1 MQKNSSLNKAWSQLQ
16 KHTYTITNNIRSLAK
31 ACGSARS
38 ATPPGLTERS
48 TGTRRRVQR
57 FQPRGAAGPIN
68 LDVRPY
74 IDEILMTSTPP
85 KVFVS
90 YSHDTEPHKDW
101 VLTLAT
107 RLVANG
113 VDVILDQWDLTLGS
127 DLPRFMETGLT
138 AAQRVLA
145 VCTEPYVTKANVGRG
160 GVGYEKMILTA
171 QLMQDIST
179 DRIIPVIRTN
189 SLVPPVPTFLSS
201 RVYIDF
207 RDDLAYEARYAE
219 LLRDIH
225 GQQIKPRPPLGSNPF
240 TTFPTALAPVISFGP
255 ERYVS
260 PATSGTVTFDYS
272 NNNGRYVLGA
282 GDMAFETAW
291 FRHGSTSIQAY
302 TDPPSIRSVA
312 LALGAKEISDIV
324 DASSYDTSSRVRK
337 PYIGEILVWQN
348 TAGYYLATK
357 VEKLQSRGHGASSD
371 EITFTYAI
379 APSKSASFAR

>member
-1 MQKNSSLNKAWSQLQ
+1 MSS
-16 KHTYTITNNIRSLAK
+16 I
-31 ACGSARS
+31 
-38 ATPPGLTERS
+38 
-48 TGTRRRVQR
+48 
-57 FQPRGAAGPIN
+57 
-68 LDVRPY
+68 
-74 IDEILMTSTPP
+74 PP

-101 VLTLAT
+101 VLALAT

-113 VDVILDQWDLTLGS
+113 VDVVLDQWDLTLGS

-145 VCTEPYVTKANVGRG
+145 VCTEPYVTKANAGRG

-171 QLMQDIST
+171 QLMRDIST
-179 DRIIPVIRTN
+179 DRIIPVIRN
-189 SLVPPVPTFLSS
+189 NALVPPVPTSLSS

-207 RDDLAYEARYAE
+207 RDDLSYETRYAE

-225 GQQIKPRPPLGSNPF
+225 GQQIKPRPPLGPNPF
-240 TTFPTALAPVISFGP
+240 VIFPVATAPLISFGP

-260 PATSGTVTFDYS
+260 PAMSGTVTFDYS

-291 FRHGSTSIQAY
+291 SRGGNTSIHAY

-312 LALGAKEISDIV
+312 LALNAKEITDIA
-324 DASSYDTSSRVRK
+324 DASSYDTSSRVRTSHL
-337 PYIGEILVWQN
+337 GEIVVWQN

-357 VEKLQSRGHGASSD
+357 VEKLQSRGHGCPSD
-371 EITFTYAI
+371 EITFTYTI
-379 APSKSASFAR
+379 APNKLASFAK